1 MNPVRLGFIGLGQIP
16 TLAHL
21 PALAPLVE
29 SGEVVFQS
37 FCDLDE
43 VLLDQQVKT
52 YKPRTAYSNH
62 REMLDREELDA
73 LYLCI
78 PPTAHTDELLMAA
91 DKGMAV
97 FVEKPQSLEM
107 SKALEYNA
115 AVQKAGIITQVGFVN
130 RYEPAAHFAR
140 ELLKKRRV
148 RHALIQAIYSGKPQ
162 RYWTSRYELCGGSF
176 VENTIHRIDLLR
188 YLTGADFEAISAFYV
203 ARQAGE
209 GPEPMNLPHAYNV
222 NYRLSNGITANAT
235 TSRVIL
241 EAGVSR
247 RQLLIVG
254 DDCLV
259 EWGAGK
265 VIENGETVW
274 EAERTESAFELQ
286 ARAFVAAVRSGNPG
300 KTLSP
305 YGDGINSLAA
315 VLGANLSAERGGELV
330 QVADLVSGRISYR
343 VPSEVPSF
351 A

>member
-1 MNPVRLGFIGLGQIP
+1 MKPVRIGFIGLGQIP

-21 PALAPLVE
+21 PALAPLAE

-43 VLLDQQVKT
+43 ALLEKQSKT
-52 YKPRTAYSNH
+52 YGPRTTYSDH
-62 REMLDREELDA
+62 REMLDKEALDA

-78 PPTAHTDELLMAA
+78 PPTKHTDELLVAA
-91 DKGMAV
+91 DKGIAV

-107 SKALEYNA
+107 SKALEYDE
-115 AVQKAGIITQVGFVN
+115 AVQKTGIITQVGFVT
-130 RYEPAAHFAR
+130 RYEPAAQIAR
-140 ELLKKRRV
+140 ELLRKRTV

-188 YLTGADFEAISAFYV
+188 YLTRADFEAISAFYV
-203 ARQAGE
+203 SRKAGE
-209 GPEPMNLPHAYNV
+209 GPEPMNLPHVYNV
-222 NYRLSNGITANAT
+222 NYRMAGGITANAT
-235 TSRVIL
+235 TSRVML
-241 EAGVSR
+241 EAAVSSR
-247 RQLLIVG
+247 RLLIVG

-259 EWGAGK
+259 EWSREK
-265 VIENGETVW
+265 VVENGETVW
-274 EAERTESAFELQ
+274 ESDQTENAFTLQ
-286 ARAFVAAVRSGNPG
+286 ARSFVAAVRSGDRG

-330 QVADLVSGRISYR
+330 QVADLVSGRVDYR
-343 VPSEVPSF
+343 VPSETPSF
-351 A
+351 L

>member
-1 MNPVRLGFIGLGQIP
+1 MKPVRLGFIGLGQIP

-21 PALAPLVE
+21 PALAPLAE
-29 SGEVVFQS
+29 KGEVVLQS
-37 FCDLDE
+37 FCDVDE
-43 VLLDQQVKT
+43 ALLEKQVKT

-78 PPTAHTDELLMAA
+78 PPTAHTDELLIAA
-91 DKGMAV
+91 DKGIAV

-115 AVQKAGIITQVGFVN
+115 AVQRAGIITQVGFVN
-130 RYEPAAHFAR
+130 RYEPAAHVAR
-140 ELLKKRRV
+140 ELLGERTV
-148 RHALIQAIYSGKPQ
+148 RHALIQAIYNGKPQ
-162 RYWTSRYELCGGSF
+162 RYWTSRYELCGGSL

-203 ARQAGE
+203 ARKTGE
-209 GPEPMNLPHAYNV
+209 GPEPMNLPHVYNV
-222 NYRLSNGITANAT
+222 NYRLTNGITANAT
-235 TSRVIL
+235 TSRVIM
-241 EAGVSR
+241 EAGVSS
-247 RQLLIVG
+247 RQLLVVG

-259 EWGAGK
+259 EWGRGK
-265 VIENGETVW
+265 VVENGRTVW
-274 EAERTESAFELQ
+274 ESEGTDSAFALQ
-286 ARAFVAAVRSGNPG
+286 ARAFVTAVQSGDAG

-305 YGDGINSLAA
+305 YGDAINSLAA

-330 QVADLVSGRISYR
+330 QVADLVSGRVGYR
-343 VPSEVPSF
+343 VPSEVQSF

>member
-1 MNPVRLGFIGLGQIP
+1 MQPVRIGFIGLGQIP

-29 SGEVVFQS
+29 KDEVVLQS

-43 VLLDQQVKT
+43 VLLDKQVKT
-52 YKPRTAYSNH
+52 FKPRTAYSNH

-78 PPTAHTDELLMAA
+78 PPTSHTDELLMAA
-91 DKGMAV
+91 DKGIAV
-97 FVEKPQSLEM
+97 FVEKPQSLDM
-107 SKALEYNA
+107 STALEYNA
-115 AVQKAGIITQVGFVN
+115 AVQKAGIITQVGFVT
-130 RYEPAAHFAR
+130 RYEPAAHVAR
-140 ELLKKRRV
+140 ELLRERTV
-148 RHALIQAIYSGKPQ
+148 RHALRHAIYSGKPQ

-203 ARQAGE
+203 ARKTGE
-209 GPEPMNLPHAYNV
+209 GPEPMNLPHVYNV
-222 NYRLSNGITANAT
+222 NYRLANGITANAT
-235 TSRVIL
+235 TSRVML
-241 EAGVSR
+241 EAGASS
-247 RQLLIVG
+247 RQLLVVG
-254 DDCLV
+254 DDCLI
-259 EWGAGK
+259 EWSRGK
-265 VIENGETVW
+265 VVENGETVW
-274 EAERTESAFELQ
+274 ESDRADSAFALQ
-286 ARAFVAAVRSGNPG
+286 ARAFVAAVRSGDPG

-330 QVADLVSGRISYR
+330 QVADLVSGRVGYR
-343 VPSEVPSF
+343 VPSEAPSF